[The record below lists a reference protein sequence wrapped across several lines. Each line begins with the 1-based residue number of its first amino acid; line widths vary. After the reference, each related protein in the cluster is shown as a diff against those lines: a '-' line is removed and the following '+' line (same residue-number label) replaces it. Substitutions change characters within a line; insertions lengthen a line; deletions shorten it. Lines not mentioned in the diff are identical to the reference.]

1 MAKEKTKKS
10 KNKKKAVYSGIG
22 GQAVLEGIMMKNKN
36 EYSVAV
42 RKPDGTIE
50 VQKWDIGDSFS
61 NRYAFARW
69 PFVRGVVNFAES
81 LSLGMKT
88 LTYSSSFYEE
98 EEAATKGDQL
108 LEKAFGNKAE
118 AVVNT
123 VTMIFSLL
131 LAVALFML
139 LPYFVS
145 EWLNGFILNDSLV
158 TIIEGVVRITIFVL
172 YVCLISLLKD
182 IKRLYQYHGAE
193 HKCIN
198 CIERGRNLDI
208 ENVKKSSRLHRRCGT
223 SFLIL
228 VMIVSI
234 VLFFFIRVDQ
244 IWLRLLL
251 RIALIPVIAGISYEI
266 IRFAGKHDNI
276 FVRII
281 SAPGMLLQKIT
292 TREPDDEMI
301 EVAIAAI
308 EEVFDWEAYEEKY
321 FGSLGMKDST
331 R

>member
-1 MAKEKTKKS
+1 
-10 KNKKKAVYSGIG
+10 
-22 GQAVLEGIMMKNKN
+22 
-36 EYSVAV
+36 
-42 RKPDGTIE
+42 
-50 VQKWDIGDSFS
+50 
-61 NRYAFARW
+61 
-69 PFVRGVVNFAES
+69 
-81 LSLGMKT
+81 
-88 LTYSSSFYEE
+88 
-98 EEAATKGDQL
+98 
-108 LEKAFGNKAE
+108 
-118 AVVNT
+118 
-123 VTMIFSLL
+123 
-131 LAVALFML
+131 ML
-139 LPYFVS
+139 
-145 EWLNGFILNDSLV
+145 
-158 TIIEGVVRITIFVL
+158 
-172 YVCLISLLKD
+172 
-182 IKRLYQYHGAE
+182 
-193 HKCIN
+193 
-198 CIERGRNLDI
+198 
-208 ENVKKSSRLHRRCGT
+208 
-223 SFLIL
+223 
-228 VMIVSI
+228 VSI